1 MDRQIP
7 RELEQCWNDGTRHSN
22 PLTALRATKEFWPL
36 WAQWQA
42 ALAREAIANG
52 ATWDEIGQAMGTS
65 RQAAWGR
72 FKAAVEGGKPMEME
86 KENERQLRDAIKE
99 IQVSG
104 RKRDQELAANRI
116 RLRDDLRALDKQ
128 RVQERTERRQELDEL
143 RARLSTTRRRD
154 RTEDSVRKG

>member
-22 PLTALRATKEFWPL
+22 PLIALHATKEFWPL

-42 ALAREAIANG
+42 ALAREAIADG
-52 ATWDEIGQAMGTS
+52 ATWDEIGQAMGIS

-86 KENERQLRDAIKE
+86 KENERQLREAIKE
-99 IQVSG
+99 IKAHG
-104 RKRDQELAANRI
+104 RERDQELAANRR
-116 RLRDDLRALDKQ
+116 RLRDDLRALDRQ
-128 RVQERTERRQELDEL
+128 RVQERTERQQQIDEL
-143 RARLSTTRRRD
+143 RGRLSTTRRNPSA
-154 RTEDSVRKG
+154 DSARQM